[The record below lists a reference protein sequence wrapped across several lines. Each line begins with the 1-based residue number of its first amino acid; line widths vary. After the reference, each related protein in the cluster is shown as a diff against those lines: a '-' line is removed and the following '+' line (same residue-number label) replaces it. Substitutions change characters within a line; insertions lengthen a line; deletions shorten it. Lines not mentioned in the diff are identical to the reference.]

1 MIEPIPQP
9 AARVEVRTEGK
20 VEKVNLDQ
28 EGKKLSSKQKK
39 ALIEKTKTDPR
50 EVLKDVSQLGEKE
63 SADEKKLPV
72 AAELKSKIL
81 GVVQEIR
88 LGKDIKDLLYIGS
101 GLTGE
106 VYKLTVLKNDEEVTV
121 AVKIGNSVN
130 NVNDVAKEQLTLIKV
145 HDAESKGKYGFG
157 DSEAG
162 YTFKQ
167 LGGDLNKNISFM
179 EYIPIDK
186 QIPISEDN
194 GRPLENLSMA
204 IQYAHH
210 IYLLRQA
217 NLANFDVKVEN
228 LHNIDGQLR
237 ITDIGLVS
245 DEKKTLESTGQIKGV
260 LEILSQSVSPDF
272 SKKVIEL
279 LRATDRN
286 LIPYAQYSKKN
297 QYEIAEI
304 IRSAEFQ
311 KGPAEIKGLILK
323 TLNLLKQGKK
333 PEEMVSKEG
342 YKELLIDVVAIG
354 AIEDLSLPKPLNR
367 LSGLS
372 SEKRVNKLEQY
383 ELPPL
388 ETSGETKMSP
398 EAIKKL
404 EADFI
409 QSLPK
414 RININNIQYLLT
426 SDEQKK
432 ALYESILTLLPYR
445 EDDAELQE
453 GLIPNFETFITELRT
468 LDDPKKIGIDDELV
482 SSQYSAMRS
491 IILGLNEK
499 QSSDFSPEDIS
510 LIKTKMEA
518 IKKGGSKEEVGE
530 LLNEITGKIQPPS
543 TVINSPPL

>member
-81 GVVQEIR
+81 GVVQEIG

-167 LGGDLNKNISFM
+167 LGGDPNKNISFM

-228 LHNIDGQLR
+228 LHDISGKLR

-245 DEKKTLESTGQIKGV
+245 NTEEALKSTNQIKGV
-260 LEILSQSVSPDF
+260 LNILGKSVSPDF
-272 SKKVIEL
+272 SNKVLEL
-279 LRATDRN
+279 IKISDHDF
-286 LIPYAQYSKKN
+286 IPYS
-297 QYEIAEI
+297 
-304 IRSAEFQ
+304 
-311 KGPAEIKGLILK
+311 
-323 TLNLLKQGKK
+323 
-333 PEEMVSKEG
+333 
-342 YKELLIDVVAIG
+342 
-354 AIEDLSLPKPLNR
+354 
-367 LSGLS
+367 
-372 SEKRVNKLEQY
+372 
-383 ELPPL
+383 
-388 ETSGETKMSP
+388 
-398 EAIKKL
+398 
-404 EADFI
+404 
-409 QSLPK
+409 
-414 RININNIQYLLT
+414 
-426 SDEQKK
+426 
-432 ALYESILTLLPYR
+432 
-445 EDDAELQE
+445 
-453 GLIPNFETFITELRT
+453 
-468 LDDPKKIGIDDELV
+468 
-482 SSQYSAMRS
+482 
-491 IILGLNEK
+491 
-499 QSSDFSPEDIS
+499 
-510 LIKTKMEA
+510 
-518 IKKGGSKEEVGE
+518 
-530 LLNEITGKIQPPS
+530 
-543 TVINSPPL
+543 

>member
-228 LHNIDGQLR
+228 LHDISGKLR

-245 DEKKTLESTGQIKGV
+245 NTEEALKSTNQIKGV
-260 LEILSQSVSPDF
+260 LNILGKSVSPDF
-272 SKKVIEL
+272 SNKVLEL
-279 LRATDRN
+279 IKISDHDF
-286 LIPYAQYSKKN
+286 IPYS
-297 QYEIAEI
+297 
-304 IRSAEFQ
+304 
-311 KGPAEIKGLILK
+311 
-323 TLNLLKQGKK
+323 
-333 PEEMVSKEG
+333 
-342 YKELLIDVVAIG
+342 
-354 AIEDLSLPKPLNR
+354 
-367 LSGLS
+367 
-372 SEKRVNKLEQY
+372 
-383 ELPPL
+383 
-388 ETSGETKMSP
+388 
-398 EAIKKL
+398 
-404 EADFI
+404 
-409 QSLPK
+409 
-414 RININNIQYLLT
+414 
-426 SDEQKK
+426 
-432 ALYESILTLLPYR
+432 
-445 EDDAELQE
+445 
-453 GLIPNFETFITELRT
+453 
-468 LDDPKKIGIDDELV
+468 
-482 SSQYSAMRS
+482 
-491 IILGLNEK
+491 
-499 QSSDFSPEDIS
+499 
-510 LIKTKMEA
+510 
-518 IKKGGSKEEVGE
+518 
-530 LLNEITGKIQPPS
+530 
-543 TVINSPPL
+543 

>member
-101 GLTGE
+101 GLTGD
-106 VYKLTVLKNDEEVTV
+106 VYRLTILKIGKETKETIV

-162 YTFKQ
+162 YTFKR

-297 QYEIAEI
+297 Q
-304 IRSAEFQ
+304 
-311 KGPAEIKGLILK
+311 
-323 TLNLLKQGKK
+323 
-333 PEEMVSKEG
+333 
-342 YKELLIDVVAIG
+342 
-354 AIEDLSLPKPLNR
+354 
-367 LSGLS
+367 
-372 SEKRVNKLEQY
+372 
-383 ELPPL
+383 
-388 ETSGETKMSP
+388 
-398 EAIKKL
+398 
-404 EADFI
+404 
-409 QSLPK
+409 
-414 RININNIQYLLT
+414 
-426 SDEQKK
+426 
-432 ALYESILTLLPYR
+432 
-445 EDDAELQE
+445 
-453 GLIPNFETFITELRT
+453 
-468 LDDPKKIGIDDELV
+468 
-482 SSQYSAMRS
+482 
-491 IILGLNEK
+491 
-499 QSSDFSPEDIS
+499 
-510 LIKTKMEA
+510 
-518 IKKGGSKEEVGE
+518 
-530 LLNEITGKIQPPS
+530 
-543 TVINSPPL
+543 

>member
-81 GVVQEIR
+81 GVVQEIG

-162 YTFKQ
+162 YTFKR
-167 LGGDLNKNISFM
+167 LGGDPNKNISFM

-228 LHNIDGQLR
+228 LHDISGKLR

-245 DEKKTLESTGQIKGV
+245 DEKETLESTGQIKGV
-260 LEILSQSVSPDF
+260 LNILGKSVSPDF
-272 SKKVIEL
+272 SNKVLEL
-279 LRATDRN
+279 IKISDHDF
-286 LIPYAQYSKKN
+286 IPYS
-297 QYEIAEI
+297 
-304 IRSAEFQ
+304 
-311 KGPAEIKGLILK
+311 
-323 TLNLLKQGKK
+323 
-333 PEEMVSKEG
+333 
-342 YKELLIDVVAIG
+342 
-354 AIEDLSLPKPLNR
+354 
-367 LSGLS
+367 
-372 SEKRVNKLEQY
+372 
-383 ELPPL
+383 
-388 ETSGETKMSP
+388 
-398 EAIKKL
+398 
-404 EADFI
+404 
-409 QSLPK
+409 
-414 RININNIQYLLT
+414 
-426 SDEQKK
+426 
-432 ALYESILTLLPYR
+432 
-445 EDDAELQE
+445 
-453 GLIPNFETFITELRT
+453 
-468 LDDPKKIGIDDELV
+468 
-482 SSQYSAMRS
+482 
-491 IILGLNEK
+491 
-499 QSSDFSPEDIS
+499 
-510 LIKTKMEA
+510 
-518 IKKGGSKEEVGE
+518 
-530 LLNEITGKIQPPS
+530 
-543 TVINSPPL
+543 

>member
-28 EGKKLSSKQKK
+28 EEKKLSSKQKK

-194 GRPLENLSMA
+194 GLPLENLSMA

-228 LHNIDGQLR
+228 LHDISGKLR

-245 DEKKTLESTGQIKGV
+245 NTEEALKSTNQIKGV
-260 LEILSQSVSPDF
+260 LNILGKSVSPDF
-272 SKKVIEL
+272 SNKVLEL
-279 LRATDRN
+279 IKISDHDF
-286 LIPYAQYSKKN
+286 IPYS
-297 QYEIAEI
+297 
-304 IRSAEFQ
+304 
-311 KGPAEIKGLILK
+311 
-323 TLNLLKQGKK
+323 
-333 PEEMVSKEG
+333 
-342 YKELLIDVVAIG
+342 
-354 AIEDLSLPKPLNR
+354 
-367 LSGLS
+367 
-372 SEKRVNKLEQY
+372 
-383 ELPPL
+383 
-388 ETSGETKMSP
+388 
-398 EAIKKL
+398 
-404 EADFI
+404 
-409 QSLPK
+409 
-414 RININNIQYLLT
+414 
-426 SDEQKK
+426 
-432 ALYESILTLLPYR
+432 
-445 EDDAELQE
+445 
-453 GLIPNFETFITELRT
+453 
-468 LDDPKKIGIDDELV
+468 
-482 SSQYSAMRS
+482 
-491 IILGLNEK
+491 
-499 QSSDFSPEDIS
+499 
-510 LIKTKMEA
+510 
-518 IKKGGSKEEVGE
+518 
-530 LLNEITGKIQPPS
+530 
-543 TVINSPPL
+543 

>member
-81 GVVQEIR
+81 GVVQEIG

-162 YTFKQ
+162 YTFKR
-167 LGGDLNKNISFM
+167 LGGDPNKNISFM

-228 LHNIDGQLR
+228 LHDISGKLR

-245 DEKKTLESTGQIKGV
+245 NTEEALKSTNQIKGV
-260 LEILSQSVSPDF
+260 LNILGKSVSPDF
-272 SKKVIEL
+272 SNKVLEL
-279 LRATDRN
+279 IKISDHDF
-286 LIPYAQYSKKN
+286 IPYS
-297 QYEIAEI
+297 
-304 IRSAEFQ
+304 
-311 KGPAEIKGLILK
+311 
-323 TLNLLKQGKK
+323 
-333 PEEMVSKEG
+333 
-342 YKELLIDVVAIG
+342 
-354 AIEDLSLPKPLNR
+354 
-367 LSGLS
+367 
-372 SEKRVNKLEQY
+372 
-383 ELPPL
+383 
-388 ETSGETKMSP
+388 
-398 EAIKKL
+398 
-404 EADFI
+404 
-409 QSLPK
+409 
-414 RININNIQYLLT
+414 
-426 SDEQKK
+426 
-432 ALYESILTLLPYR
+432 
-445 EDDAELQE
+445 
-453 GLIPNFETFITELRT
+453 
-468 LDDPKKIGIDDELV
+468 
-482 SSQYSAMRS
+482 
-491 IILGLNEK
+491 
-499 QSSDFSPEDIS
+499 
-510 LIKTKMEA
+510 
-518 IKKGGSKEEVGE
+518 
-530 LLNEITGKIQPPS
+530 
-543 TVINSPPL
+543 

>member
-167 LGGDLNKNISFM
+167 LGGDPNKNISFM

-217 NLANFDVKVEN
+217 NLANFDVKEEN
-228 LHNIDGQLR
+228 LHDISGKLR

-245 DEKKTLESTGQIKGV
+245 NTEEALKSTNQIKGV
-260 LEILSQSVSPDF
+260 LNILGKSVSPDF
-272 SKKVIEL
+272 SNKVLEL
-279 LRATDRN
+279 IKISDHDF
-286 LIPYAQYSKKN
+286 IPYS
-297 QYEIAEI
+297 
-304 IRSAEFQ
+304 
-311 KGPAEIKGLILK
+311 
-323 TLNLLKQGKK
+323 
-333 PEEMVSKEG
+333 
-342 YKELLIDVVAIG
+342 
-354 AIEDLSLPKPLNR
+354 
-367 LSGLS
+367 
-372 SEKRVNKLEQY
+372 
-383 ELPPL
+383 
-388 ETSGETKMSP
+388 
-398 EAIKKL
+398 
-404 EADFI
+404 
-409 QSLPK
+409 
-414 RININNIQYLLT
+414 
-426 SDEQKK
+426 
-432 ALYESILTLLPYR
+432 
-445 EDDAELQE
+445 
-453 GLIPNFETFITELRT
+453 
-468 LDDPKKIGIDDELV
+468 
-482 SSQYSAMRS
+482 
-491 IILGLNEK
+491 
-499 QSSDFSPEDIS
+499 
-510 LIKTKMEA
+510 
-518 IKKGGSKEEVGE
+518 
-530 LLNEITGKIQPPS
+530 
-543 TVINSPPL
+543 

>member
-81 GVVQEIR
+81 GVVQEIG

-162 YTFKQ
+162 YTFKR
-167 LGGDLNKNISFM
+167 LGGDPNKNISFM

-228 LHNIDGQLR
+228 LHDISGKLR

-245 DEKKTLESTGQIKGV
+245 NTEEALKSTNQIKGV
-260 LEILSQSVSPDF
+260 LNILGKSVSPDF
-272 SKKVIEL
+272 SNKVLEL
-279 LRATDRN
+279 IKISDHDF
-286 LIPYAQYSKKN
+286 IPYSQYSQGKK
-297 QYEIAEI
+297 YEISQI
-304 IRSAEFQ
+304 IKSEEFQ
-311 KGPAEIKGLILK
+311 KGPVEIRGLILK
-323 TLNLLKQGKK
+323 TLNLLKQERN
-333 PEEMVSKEG
+333 PEEMVLKEG
-342 YKELLIDVVAIG
+342 YEELLLDMVALNKVEDVQLPTSLSELKKKVLMEQRIEKLAKYELPLFETTDQMSPEKLKELELAF
-354 AIEDLSLPKPLNR
+354 
-367 LSGLS
+367 
-372 SEKRVNKLEQY
+372 VNKL
-383 ELPPL
+383 
-388 ETSGETKMSP
+388 
-398 EAIKKL
+398 
-404 EADFI
+404 
-409 QSLPK
+409 PK
-414 RININNIQYLLT
+414 SINIGSIQFLSL
-426 SDEQKK
+426 SNEQKK
-432 ALYESILTLLPYR
+432 ALYPSILLLSGKDIR
-445 EDDAELQE
+445 LKEDFV
-453 GLIPNFETFITELRT
+453 PNFETFIAQLQS

-482 SSQYSAMRS
+482 SSQYSAVRS

-499 QSSDFSPEDIS
+499 QSSDFSPDDLA
-510 LIKTKMEA
+510 LIKSKMEA
-518 IKKGGSKEEVGE
+518 IKKGGSKGE
-530 LLNEITGKIQPPS
+530 LLTLMTDIFQTIPNLKLQT
-543 TVINSPPL
+543 